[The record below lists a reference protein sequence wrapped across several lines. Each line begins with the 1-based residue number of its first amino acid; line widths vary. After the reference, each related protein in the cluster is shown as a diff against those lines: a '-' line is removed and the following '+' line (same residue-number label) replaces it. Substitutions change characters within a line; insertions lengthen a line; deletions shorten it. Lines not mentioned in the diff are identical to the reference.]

1 MKGITPIL
9 SFLHAFHTDRG
20 ERIGGVMDE
29 LEKIQEDA
37 ANQLD
42 NQAKGEFISLYDLI
56 EWAKSKHYGNFINAT
71 HDIFTILREEN
82 KEVNS
87 YKYYTGI
94 KPRTTKTNKKLSD
107 YLLVLNKNHGYKID
121 DDFDDDIPF

>member
-1 MKGITPIL
+1 
-9 SFLHAFHTDRG
+9 
-20 ERIGGVMDE
+20 MDE

-42 NQAKGEFISLYDLI
+42 NQEKGEFISLYDLI

-87 YKYYTGI
+87 YKYYTEI